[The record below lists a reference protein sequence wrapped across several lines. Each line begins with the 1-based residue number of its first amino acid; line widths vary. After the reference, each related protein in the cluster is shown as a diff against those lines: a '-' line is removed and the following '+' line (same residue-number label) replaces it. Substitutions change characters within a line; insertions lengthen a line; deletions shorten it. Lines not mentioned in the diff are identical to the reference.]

1 MKKKLYLFIISFIFL
16 TIISCKQ
23 APADIIYESGFF
35 QYKIMDLNSDGNKEV
50 LLMGLSEEGKQQATI
65 VIPVEIDGYE
75 VTSLGH
81 YYRFLGRQGVF
92 ESEKLKVIYI
102 ANNITNVENE
112 LLFESISLE
121 KIYTGDFQSSIG
133 AKWLD
138 LMLSSEQLF
147 LSSYLYN
154 QTYQY
159 FSNYQSLEKCN
170 QANVLYDLNYG
181 EDNIFLVDDCD
192 GTIVN
197 VLPPDPILEG
207 YEFVGWYK
215 EPECLNKWDFQN
227 DVIPKKEYTENGEY
241 ILKETKI
248 YAKWIEQQ

>member
-1 MKKKLYLFIISFIFL
+1 M
-16 TIISCKQ
+16 
-23 APADIIYESGFF
+23 
-35 QYKIMDLNSDGNKEV
+35 
-50 LLMGLSEEGKQQATI
+50 
-65 VIPVEIDGYE
+65 
-75 VTSLGH
+75 
-81 YYRFLGRQGVF
+81 
-92 ESEKLKVIYI
+92 
-102 ANNITNVENE
+102 
-112 LLFESISLE
+112 
-121 KIYTGDFQSSIG
+121 
-133 AKWLD
+133 
-138 LMLSSEQLF
+138 F